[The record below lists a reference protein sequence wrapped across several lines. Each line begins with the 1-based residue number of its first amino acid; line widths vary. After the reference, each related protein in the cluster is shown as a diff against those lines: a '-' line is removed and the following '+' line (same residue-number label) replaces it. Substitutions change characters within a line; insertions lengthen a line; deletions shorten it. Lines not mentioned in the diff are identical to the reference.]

1 MHPDQS
7 LIHQST
13 IRGFIGLRFLSSS
26 LCLPAHPAL
35 HGHESACRKANPQNN
50 NFEMADTKAHLLYV
64 EDDESLSFVTR
75 DNLELNGYQV
85 TYCEDG
91 QKALD
96 TIQSK
101 QKFDLCIL
109 DVMLPEV
116 DGFTLAQEIRKR
128 DEVVP
133 IIFLTAKSMKQDKIH
148 GLTIGADDYIT
159 KPFSIEELLLKIDI
173 FLRRTKY
180 ANILKSNTPLSI
192 GNYSFDYKNLSLTAE
207 GYSETLTQKEADLL
221 KLLNEHRNQVVKR
234 SFILETIW
242 GKDDYFLGRSLDVF
256 ISRLRKY
263 LSLDDRIKIE
273 NIHGVGF
280 KFRVDE

>member
-1 MHPDQS
+1 MS
-7 LIHQST
+7 
-13 IRGFIGLRFLSSS
+13 
-26 LCLPAHPAL
+26 
-35 HGHESACRKANPQNN
+35 EK
-50 NFEMADTKAHLLYV
+50 KAHLLYV
-64 EDDESLSFVTR
+64 EDDESLSFVIR
-75 DNLELNGYQV
+75 DNLELDGYEV

-91 QKALD
+91 KIALE
-96 TIQSK
+96 TIRSGK
-101 QKFDLCIL
+101 KFDLCIL

-128 DEVVP
+128 DEQVP

-159 KPFSIEELLLKIDI
+159 KPFSIEELLLKTDI

-180 ANILKSNTPLSI
+180 TTILKTNTPIQI
-192 GNYSFDYKNLSLTAE
+192 GHYSYDHKNLHLSYGE
-207 GYSETLTQKEADLL
+207 YSETLTQKEADLL
-221 KLLNEHRNQVVKR
+221 KLLFEHRNNVIKR
-234 SFILETIW
+234 SFILETLW

-263 LSLDDRIKIE
+263 LGLDPRIKIE

-280 KFRVDE
+280 KFRIDD